1 MIFKFFTYLI
11 LLSYLIIVI
20 ILTFFYGQQR
30 LKVIFTI
37 CIITL
42 ITKSIHLLFINDLE
56 SITDLPL
63 STLSGFLLATSY
75 IFIVLFKET
84 KSNELQKKK
93 INR

>member
-11 LLSYLIIVI
+11 PFYLIIVI

-37 CIITL
+37 CLITL
-42 ITKSIHLLFINDLE
+42 ITKSIHLLLVDDL
-56 SITDLPL
+56 SIIDLPL
-63 STLSGFLLATSY
+63 STLSGFLLATTY

-84 KSNELQKKK
+84 RLNELLKKK
-93 INR
+93 NW